1 MDDYL
6 KEALEIA
13 KAQASVRV
21 MKEEE
26 IAAFVH
32 KVAQGIRAVA
42 ESEQPVEQNREEMAL
57 EGRKSVKERSVTC
70 LECGKNFKVLTKRH
84 LAIHGMSTDNYR
96 EKWGLNN
103 GTALVSKALQRERRK
118 KMNDMKL
125 WERRRKP
132 KTD

>member
-26 IAAFVH
+26 ITAFVQ
-32 KVAQGIRAVA
+32 KVTQGIRVVA
-42 ESEQPVEQNREEMAL
+42 ETEQPVELSTEEMVL
-57 EGRKSVKERSVTC
+57 EGRKSVKEKSVTC

-84 LAIHGMSTDNYR
+84 LATHGISTDEYR
-96 EKWGLNN
+96 EKWGFKK
-103 GTALVSKALQRERRK
+103 GSALVCKALQRERRK

>member
-13 KAQASVRV
+13 KAQAGVRV

-42 ESEQPVEQNREEMAL
+42 ESEHPVEQNREEMAL

-96 EKWGLNN
+96 EKWGLKK